1 MFKMSLG
8 AMASVI
14 KGELIGCGEAECTGF
29 SIDSR
34 EIQQNALFIALA
46 GDNYDGHEY
55 VADAISRG
63 AMAALVERP
72 IDGCDAVQI
81 VVPSVRTALLQLS
94 AYWRKQ
100 FHPLTIAVTG
110 SCGKTSVRELL
121 QSIFALAQNTLAS
134 VKSYNNDLGVPLTL
148 LTLSD
153 LQKFYVQEIGANHAG
168 EILPLVQAVRPD
180 VAIITNAA
188 AAHLEGFGSLQGV
201 ATAKGELLA
210 GLSAEGVAV
219 LNRDDVFFD
228 YWLSLLEGKRHVS
241 FSLSQVADVMA
252 KAISINS
259 TGCADFILCS
269 SHGEFKVQLQVIGRH
284 QVANAL
290 AAAAAGLAAELPMSL
305 IVAGLEAAQGEER
318 RLQQYIGHQGS
329 TIIDDSYNANPA
341 SVQSA
346 LQVLSEKSGKRI
358 FVFADMVELG
368 EESQHWHEVIGQQA
382 QILGID
388 RVLCYGPLSRWTA
401 EKFGH
406 SAMHFD
412 SQDALLQALL
422 PELQS
427 DVVVLVKGSNSMA
440 MHKVVEHLK
449 NKSTV

>member
-1 MFKMSLG
+1 
-8 AMASVI
+8 
-14 KGELIGCGEAECTGF
+14 
-29 SIDSR
+29 
-34 EIQQNALFIALA
+34 
-46 GDNYDGHEY
+46 
-55 VADAISRG
+55 
-63 AMAALVERP
+63 
-72 IDGCDAVQI
+72 
-81 VVPSVRTALLQLS
+81 
-94 AYWRKQ
+94 
-100 FHPLTIAVTG
+100 
-110 SCGKTSVRELL
+110 
-121 QSIFALAQNTLAS
+121 
-134 VKSYNNDLGVPLTL
+134 
-148 LTLSD
+148 
-153 LQKFYVQEIGANHAG
+153 
-168 EILPLVQAVRPD
+168 
-180 VAIITNAA
+180 
-188 AAHLEGFGSLQGV
+188 
-201 ATAKGELLA
+201 
-210 GLSAEGVAV
+210 
-219 LNRDDVFFD
+219 
-228 YWLSLLEGKRHVS
+228 
-241 FSLSQVADVMA
+241 
-252 KAISINS
+252 
-259 TGCADFILCS
+259 
-269 SHGEFKVQLQVIGRH
+269 
-284 QVANAL
+284 
-290 AAAAAGLAAELPMSL
+290 MSL

-346 LQVLSEKSGKRI
+346 LQVLSEKPGKRI